1 MKTILDIGCGSKPW
15 GNINLDL
22 FQGANIHHR
31 FEYSPKDIEK
41 FVNSD
46 GSKLPFR
53 DKSID
58 IIVSRHCLEH
68 IPEPLKAAKD
78 WERVAK
84 KAVVIMVPN
93 NPTLEEYKEHL
104 YSWSNVSFKHFLEQ
118 IFPKVQV
125 WANSPLQDLYK
136 NRLFNRLL
144 RIKLFKKPVQRFVS
158 RWMGLQLTAI
168 CYCVNHREEVPS
180 TVQIDYYEV
189 AQEAA
194 PIMYASV
201 D

>member
-1 MKTILDIGCGSKPW
+1 
-15 GNINLDL
+15 
-22 FQGANIHHR
+22 
-31 FEYSPKDIEK
+31 
-41 FVNSD
+41 
-46 GSKLPFR
+46 
-53 DKSID
+53 
-58 IIVSRHCLEH
+58 VSRHCLEH

-104 YSWSNVSFKHFLEQ
+104 YSWSTVSFKHFLEQ
-118 IFPKVQV
+118 VFPKVQV
-125 WANSPLQDLYK
+125 WANSPLQDLMK

-144 RIKLFKKPVQRFVS
+144 RIKLLKKPVQRFVS

-168 CYCVNHREEVPS
+168 CYCSDHQEEVPE
-180 TVQIDYYEV
+180 TVHMDHVEV

-194 PIMYASV
+194 PILYAAV